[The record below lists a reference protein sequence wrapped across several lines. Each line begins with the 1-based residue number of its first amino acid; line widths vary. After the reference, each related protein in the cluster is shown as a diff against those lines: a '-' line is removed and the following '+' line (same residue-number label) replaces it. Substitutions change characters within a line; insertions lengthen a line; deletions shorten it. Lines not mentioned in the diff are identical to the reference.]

1 MRWPR
6 KKASK
11 QQQGQYNFPPVKSE
25 LGPQYVTIQEHNALV
40 QQVSAMAQ
48 SINISQKPLDKL
60 EFPPEVLTILPG
72 VVKKTVGGVISNY
85 ENDFPDFCFW
95 GMRKALNDAIRIRFQ
110 RDQIERLLYDAAG
123 NAYDLPKWIELA
135 KQQRFIS
142 NPEAAALMEKVKV
155 FGDTAS
161 HDYMANLQKTE
172 VPGIFTCLRM
182 ALARMYYPKGPA

>member
-1 MRWPR
+1 MRWFR

-11 QQQGQYNFPPVKSE
+11 QQQGQYNFPPVTFE
-25 LGPQYVTIQEHNALV
+25 PGQEYVTIQQHNALAE
-40 QQVSAMAQ
+40 QVGVIAKN
-48 SINISQKPLDKL
+48 INVSQKPLDKL
-60 EFPPEVLTILPG
+60 ECPAEVLVTLPG
-72 VVKKTVGGVISNY
+72 VVKKTIEGVISNY
-85 ENDFPDFCFW
+85 DNNFPDFCFW
-95 GMRKALNDAIRIRFQ
+95 GMRKALTDAIRIRFQ
-110 RDQIERLLYDAAG
+110 RDQKESLLYDAAG

-142 NPEAAALMEKVKV
+142 NTEAAALLEKVKV

-182 ALARMYYPKGPA
+182 ALARMYYPKDPA